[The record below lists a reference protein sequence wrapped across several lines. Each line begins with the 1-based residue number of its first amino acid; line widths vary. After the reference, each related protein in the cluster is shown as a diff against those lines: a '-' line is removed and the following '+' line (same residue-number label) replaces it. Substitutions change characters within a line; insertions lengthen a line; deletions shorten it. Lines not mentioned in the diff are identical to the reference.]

1 LTELTGLVSALQ
13 KKVALLEQRQRADDE
28 DDFLDEDASGSNG
41 DDDNAGAETQ
51 ELSGDSPFF
60 AGPTS
65 ANYSLGIAS
74 LLLDRDGNPQS
85 SSSRADPDLGNSASY
100 WENDA
105 ENDIHQF
112 SPSFITTTTQT
123 YGLQLSDAHRLIQ
136 VYREC
141 VGILHPVVEIETLIE
156 QTKILWPAQVH
167 SPLRE
172 ITPTMTTV
180 DVAQLKLALA
190 VALLAEGGGSSAVA
204 AQIYAELQLA
214 IAAQM
219 MSRSFSLKGQ
229 VLLLLAVRDSFWV
242 PRGWRLIGTR
252 RSTTLSRMTRDWHH
266 AASLS
271 PVGSCSKLGCIRG
284 PSCSED
290 FLEAL
295 NGSKP

>member
-1 LTELTGLVSALQ
+1 VNAGCLSATSELTELTGLVSALQ
-13 KKVALLEQRQRADDE
+13 KKVALLEQRQRADE
-28 DDFLDEDASGSNG
+28 ADDFLDEDASGSNG
-41 DDDNAGAETQ
+41 EDDIADAETQ
-51 ELSGDSPFF
+51 EPSGDSPFF

-74 LLLDRDGNPQS
+74 LLLDRDENAPS
-85 SSSRADPDLGNSASY
+85 MSSRADPDLGNSASY

-112 SPSFITTTTQT
+112 SPAFITTTTQT

-141 VGILHPVVEIETLIE
+141 VGILHPVVEIETLIQ
-156 QTKILWPAQVH
+156 QTKILWPSQIN

-172 ITPTMTTV
+172 ITPMMTTG

-190 VALLAEGGGSSAVA
+190 VALLAEGGGSSTIA

-229 VLLLLAVRDSFWV
+229 VLLLLAVDYTLRAPCD
-242 PRGWRLIGTR
+242 RLLT
-252 RSTTLSRMTRDWHH
+252 
-266 AASLS
+266 
-271 PVGSCSKLGCIRG
+271 
-284 PSCSED
+284 
-290 FLEAL
+290 
-295 NGSKP
+295 